1 MITGNLGNKV
11 SSPLLR
17 FGVFC
22 PGLIGHLNPMCVLA
36 SELKRRGHEVVFFC
50 VPEVARMLT
59 VGGTEHVVIGK
70 TVFPEG
76 SVKQFYEEIG
86 KLSGLAAVRRIVAF
100 GLSSM
105 KVQFREAPDAI
116 KACGISALLIDQ
128 IGGASGATIAE
139 HCGIPFVTICNGLPT
154 NREASVPPFT
164 RMWAYRDTRL
174 TRLRNRISNRLLEQL
189 LNPILRA
196 ANKQRQAWKLRP
208 CLTPDEFDSPLATIC
223 QIPSEFDF
231 PRKGNVRRFHYVG
244 PLQAPSRREPLD
256 LASTP
261 FPFDRLTSKPLIYAS
276 LGTLQNRISHSE
288 TPMQRYRNL
297 RCPAHPSWSA
307 MPRISN

>member
-1 MITGNLGNKV
+1 
-11 SSPLLR
+11 
-17 FGVFC
+17 
-22 PGLIGHLNPMCVLA
+22 MCVLA